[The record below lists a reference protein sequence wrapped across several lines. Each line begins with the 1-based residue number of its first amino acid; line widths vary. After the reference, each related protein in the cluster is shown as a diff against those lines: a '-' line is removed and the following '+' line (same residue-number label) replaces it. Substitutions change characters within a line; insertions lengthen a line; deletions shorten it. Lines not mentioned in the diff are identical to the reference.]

1 MVFSDFELGGAIASS
16 PVKISDNVVII
27 KGYCCGAASHL
38 RVSRDISSAQRS
50 RVPWR
55 APPASHVEVM
65 VAIRSS
71 TLALIVA
78 LAVGGAAQAE
88 AVRPAAAPR
97 LSLAPAKAL
106 DLTAPGL
113 PVLYSRAPTPLPP
126 GVARTSVEG
135 KVAGDAQLGA
145 GLLCGLK
152 PNADE
157 SGAGRARGYDPDGK
171 FVGAKL
177 AFSF

>member
-1 MVFSDFELGGAIASS
+1 MT
-16 PVKISDNVVII
+16 PVLRPALFALV
-27 KGYCCGAASHL
+27 AA
-38 RVSRDISSAQRS
+38 
-50 RVPWR
+50 
-55 APPASHVEVM
+55 
-65 VAIRSS
+65 
-71 TLALIVA
+71 VA
-78 LAVGGAAQAE
+78 LAGTAQAE
-88 AVRPAAAPR
+88 VAAPAAAPR
-97 LSLAPAKAL
+97 LSLAPARPL

-135 KVAGDAQLGA
+135 KVAGDALLGA

-152 PNADE
+152 PNADD

>member
-1 MVFSDFELGGAIASS
+1 MT
-16 PVKISDNVVII
+16 PVLHP
-27 KGYCCGAASHL
+27 AA
-38 RVSRDISSAQRS
+38 
-50 RVPWR
+50 
-55 APPASHVEVM
+55 
-65 VAIRSS
+65 
-71 TLALIVA
+71 LALIAAFA
-78 LAVGGAAQAE
+78 LAGAARAE
-88 AVRPAAAPR
+88 VAAPAAAPR
-97 LSLAPAKAL
+97 LSLAPAKPL
-106 DLTAPGL
+106 NLTAPGL
-113 PVLYSRAPTPLPP
+113 PVLYSRAPAPLPP

-135 KVAGDAQLGA
+135 KVAGDALLGA

>member
-1 MVFSDFELGGAIASS
+1 
-16 PVKISDNVVII
+16 
-27 KGYCCGAASHL
+27 
-38 RVSRDISSAQRS
+38 
-50 RVPWR
+50 
-55 APPASHVEVM
+55 M
-65 VAIRSS
+65 VAFRLSA
-71 TLALIVA
+71 LALTAA
-78 LAVGGAAQAE
+78 LALGGAAQAE
-88 AVRPAAAPR
+88 AVRPAVAPR
-97 LSLAPAKAL
+97 LSLAPAQSMAKPL
-106 DLTAPGL
+106 DLTSPGL

-135 KVAGDAQLGA
+135 KAGDAQLGA

>member
-1 MVFSDFELGGAIASS
+1 
-16 PVKISDNVVII
+16 
-27 KGYCCGAASHL
+27 
-38 RVSRDISSAQRS
+38 
-50 RVPWR
+50 
-55 APPASHVEVM
+55 M
-65 VAIRSS
+65 VALRPAA
-71 TLALIVA
+71 LALIAFAVA
-78 LAVGGAAQAE
+78 GVAHAE
-88 AVRPAAAPR
+88 APPPAVATR
-97 LSLAPAKAL
+97 LSLAPAKPL

-135 KVAGDAQLGA
+135 KVAGDAMLGA

-152 PNADE
+152 PNADD

>member
-1 MVFSDFELGGAIASS
+1 MLALFAALALGG
-16 PVKISDNVVII
+16 V
-27 KGYCCGAASHL
+27 
-38 RVSRDISSAQRS
+38 
-50 RVPWR
+50 
-55 APPASHVEVM
+55 
-65 VAIRSS
+65 
-71 TLALIVA
+71 
-78 LAVGGAAQAE
+78 AQAE
-88 AVRPAAAPR
+88 VRPAAAPK

-135 KVAGDAQLGA
+135 KVAGDAQFGA

-152 PNADE
+152 PNADD

>member
-1 MVFSDFELGGAIASS
+1 MVVLRLSVLALTAAIALGD
-16 PVKISDNVVII
+16 V
-27 KGYCCGAASHL
+27 ASAE
-38 RVSRDISSAQRS
+38 VQAQ
-50 RVPWR
+50 
-55 APPASHVEVM
+55 M
-65 VAIRSS
+65 
-71 TLALIVA
+71 
-78 LAVGGAAQAE
+78 G
-88 AVRPAAAPR
+88 RPAPK
-97 LSLAPAKAL
+97 LSLVPAKPL
-106 DLTAPGL
+106 NLTAPGL

-135 KVAGDAQLGA
+135 KAGDAMLGA

>member
-1 MVFSDFELGGAIASS
+1 MVVLRLSLSAVTAAVLMGA
-16 PVKISDNVVII
+16 
-27 KGYCCGAASHL
+27 GAA
-38 RVSRDISSAQRS
+38 
-50 RVPWR
+50 R
-55 APPASHVEVM
+55 AES
-65 VAIRSS
+65 
-71 TLALIVA
+71 L
-78 LAVGGAAQAE
+78 
-88 AVRPAAAPR
+88 RPAPK
-97 LSLAPAKAL
+97 LSLAPAKPL

-113 PVLYSRAPTPLPP
+113 PVLYSRAPTPLPR

-135 KVAGDAQLGA
+135 KAGDAMLGA

>member
-1 MVFSDFELGGAIASS
+1 MAPLYFAGFGATSGPSLIPDDAPMVD
-16 PVKISDNVVII
+16 
-27 KGYCCGAASHL
+27 L
-38 RVSRDISSAQRS
+38 RLRIL
-50 RVPWR
+50 
-55 APPASHVEVM
+55 
-65 VAIRSS
+65 
-71 TLALIVA
+71 TLA
-78 LAVGGAAQAE
+78 AVGALSAGAAQAQPVT
-88 AVRPAAAPR
+88 AKP
-97 LSLAPAKAL
+97 LSLAQPARPL
-106 DLTAPGL
+106 NLTAPGL

-135 KVAGDAQLGA
+135 KAGDAMLGA

-152 PNADE
+152 PNADD

>member
-1 MVFSDFELGGAIASS
+1 MIALRLFAFVLAAALGSAS
-16 PVKISDNVVII
+16 
-27 KGYCCGAASHL
+27 L
-38 RVSRDISSAQRS
+38 
-50 RVPWR
+50 
-55 APPASHVEVM
+55 
-65 VAIRSS
+65 
-71 TLALIVA
+71 
-78 LAVGGAAQAE
+78 AQAE
-88 AVRPAAAPR
+88 VVRSAPK
-97 LSLAPAKAL
+97 LSLAPTKPL

-135 KVAGDAQLGA
+135 KTGDATLGA

-152 PNADE
+152 PNADD

>member
-1 MVFSDFELGGAIASS
+1 MT
-16 PVKISDNVVII
+16 PVLRP
-27 KGYCCGAASHL
+27 AA
-38 RVSRDISSAQRS
+38 
-50 RVPWR
+50 
-55 APPASHVEVM
+55 
-65 VAIRSS
+65 
-71 TLALIVA
+71 LALVAAFA
-78 LAVGGAAQAE
+78 LAGAAQAE
-88 AVRPAAAPR
+88 VATPPAAPK
-97 LSLAPAKAL
+97 LSLTPAKPL
-106 DLTAPGL
+106 NLTAPGL

-135 KVAGDAQLGA
+135 KVAGDALLGA

-152 PNADE
+152 PNADD